1 MKSDITNH
9 MLYHGG
15 TDKVEHIDLSKS
27 RGKLDFGRGFYTTA
41 SYAQAVR
48 WSKLKSSR
56 NKNDVKGEAVSKFTI
71 KDVDGLDIKKLLVAD
86 REWLEFVVRNRR
98 GEIRHNFDLIIGPIA
113 NDMTLLVVN
122 AYMNGLYGVGEEA
135 INMAIGLLK
144 PELLEDQYA
153 FCTEDAISRLRFVGC
168 DYL

>member
-1 MKSDITNH
+1 MKFDISNR

-15 TDKVEHIDLSKS
+15 IEKVEYIDLSKS
-27 RGKLDFGRGFYTTA
+27 RGKLDFGRAFYTTA

-48 WSKLKSSR
+48 WSKLKSGR
-56 NKNDVKGEAVSKFTI
+56 NKSDVKDKVVSKFSVKGIVKLNI
-71 KDVDGLDIKKLLVAD
+71 KEFPIAD

-98 GEIRHNFDLIIGPIA
+98 GEMRHSFDLIIGPIA

-122 AYMNGLYGVGEEA
+122 AYMSGLYGVGDEA
-135 INMAIGLLK
+135 INIAIGLLK

-153 FCTEDAISRLRFVGC
+153 FCSEDAISRLRFVGC